1 MIFVLPIR
9 TSIRP
14 RRTPYLNYGLIA
26 VNVAI
31 FLLSSQML
39 RDPLSGKLVMT
50 LRPWAELFML
60 TPARPHLWQFVSYA
74 FLHGGWAHI
83 IGNMFFLYLFGNNVN
98 EKLGN
103 VGYLCFYLGGAVFSG
118 IGHTLLN
125 SGPAVGASG
134 AVAAVTGAY
143 FALFPKTLI
152 TVFYW
157 LFYFMDTI
165 EVPAYYLIGLKLIL
179 IDNVITI
186 RTPGVAYDAHLA
198 GYAFG
203 IVVSLLLLATRLVGN
218 DQTDLW
224 FMFRQWNR
232 RRVHRDSVSDGY
244 DPFKGRPGQKV
255 VAVGEVKKTP
265 AQQEHDEQ
273 AAGLRNEIIRLISQ
287 KNLPEAAKL
296 YLELVGMDAGQVLA
310 QRHQLDVA
318 NQLMS
323 MGEWEQSAAAYE
335 KFLIHYKSY
344 EYAEQVQLMLGL
356 LYSRYLDAPAK
367 AVGYLKA
374 AKEKLADAGQIKMC
388 EDELTKLG
396 D

>member
-1 MIFVLPIR
+1 MIILPIR
-9 TSIRP
+9 TSILP
-14 RRTPYLNYGLIA
+14 RRTPYCNYVLMA
-26 VNVAI
+26 VNVLI
-31 FLLSSQML
+31 FLVTYSPRVVVMNGQPFHEPL
-39 RDPLSGKLVMT
+39 RS
-50 LRPWAELFML
+50 WAELFML

-74 FLHGGWAHI
+74 FLHGGYMHI
-83 IGNMFFLYLFGNNVN
+83 VGNMFFLYLFGNNVN
-98 EKLGN
+98 DKLGS

-165 EVPAYYLIGLKLIL
+165 EVPAYYFIGLKLIL
-179 IDNVITI
+179 IDNMIARAT
-186 RTPGVAYDAHLA
+186 THVAYDAHLA

-203 IVVSLLLLATRLVGN
+203 IVASLLLLATRFLGH
-218 DQTDLW
+218 DQTDMW

-232 RRVHRDSVSDGY
+232 RRVYRDSLSDGY
-244 DPFKGRPGQKV
+244 DPFKGRAGQKA
-255 VAVGEVKKTP
+255 VAVEEVKKAP

-273 AAGLRNEIIRLISQ
+273 TVGLRNEIVRLISQ

-323 MGEWEQSAAAYE
+323 MGKWEQSAAAYE
-335 KFLIHYKSY
+335 KFLTYYKSY
-344 EYAEQVQLMLGL
+344 EYVEQVQLMLGL

-374 AKEKLADAGQIKMC
+374 AKVKLTDAGQIKMC
-388 EDELTKLG
+388 EDELAKLG